1 MIRESNLNDL
11 SLINKYLQELGQE
24 GLKQLPIDNP
34 FTHIFVYEEKYQIV
48 GFIQY
53 SIMYERSEIEFL
65 YIETNE
71 RRKGIASKL
80 LKQMEQHCIQQ
91 NCTNITL
98 EVRESNVAAQF
109 LYQKQGYQKISIRKK
124 YYGNESAIVMEKVI
138 K

>member
-65 YIETNE
+65 YIEANE

-80 LKQMEQHCIQQ
+80 LKQ
-91 NCTNITL
+91 
-98 EVRESNVAAQF
+98 RESNVAAQF

>member
-65 YIETNE
+65 YIEANE